1 MVVTRPLSVVSA
13 AGIECAEARDP
24 ARNSPRGTGQPTPPW
39 ITQPPVNSA
48 KVEKS
53 RSRVTFAPSLT
64 PTGLAGS
71 RSWTARPLSRGAL
84 TGCVWRGGGRSG
96 TGKVLCCILQSFY
109 KSEHAIILLETSVAS
124 YHSYYKIQTLGVLKH
139 REPCACQFLGQKH
152 SSSSSRSPWQGLP
165 RPPDL
170 KWHLPLPHPLS
181 R

>member
-24 ARNSPRGTGQPTPPW
+24 ARNSPRGTGKPTPPW